1 VRIALYK
8 KKGDRRIAT
17 SRNTFSGT
25 AGKAVGEITMPI
37 ARHQLWNLSTGNCLG
52 AYAEEAAALAD
63 VRAGVSADGADGM
76 EAWLS
81 VGLLK
86 DGILPGNAERIASG
100 SELIGRA
107 LSVPDG
113 RDTEKGEQ

>member
-1 VRIALYK
+1 
-8 KKGDRRIAT
+8 
-17 SRNTFSGT
+17 
-25 AGKAVGEITMPI
+25 MPI
-37 ARHQLWNLSTGNCLG
+37 TRHHLWNLGTGNCPG
-52 AYAEEAAALAD
+52 ANAEEAAALAD
-63 VRAGVSADGADGM
+63 VRAGVSEDGM